1 MINSIDIID
10 SEVLLNPANI
20 NNIQSLN
27 SIQEEKEFNSLDSCS
42 HGGIYSTKNYLQ
54 VKIDF
59 SSNINPLGISR
70 QVLKEIKANIKQISH
85 VYPDSNCNLLK
96 KSIAEFVKHDI
107 DKEWI
112 NVGNGATEI
121 IHNFVRAVSLG
132 NSIIISPTFC
142 EYELASKRCKMKINF
157 VPLSKKLQIR
167 ADKVIEISK
176 KTNSNSLIFICNPNN
191 PTGLVNTQMIEKIL
205 SSIDSSKTIVLLDE
219 SFIEFLNN
227 IEKESLMS
235 KIKEYHN
242 LAILRSM
249 TKSYGLAGLR
259 LGYIVANPR
268 LIRKLKLFQ
277 IPWSV
282 NGIAQIAGIAALN
295 DQDHIIRAKKIIE
308 REKNYMFRH
317 INNKENHATALESD
331 VNFFLIKLKNINSTT
346 YQKIL
351 LNFYGIYVRDCSSFR
366 GMSADFI
373 RVALKTHKDNVG
385 LIKAIYDINDHL
397 IKSTMFKSK
406 QF

>member
-1 MINSIDIID
+1 MINDSDIID
-10 SEVLLNPANI
+10 SEVLLNPANL
-20 NNIQSLN
+20 NKVQPLN
-27 SIQEEKEFNSLDSCS
+27 SIQKEKKINSLDSCS

-70 QVLKEIKANIKQISH
+70 QVLKEIRKNIKHISH

-96 KSIAEFVKHDI
+96 KSIAEYIKHDI

-112 NVGNGATEI
+112 SVGNGATEI
-121 IHNFVRAVSLG
+121 IHNFVRAVSLS
-132 NSIIISPTFC
+132 NAIIIPPTFC

-157 VPLSKKLQIR
+157 IPLSKNLQIQT
-167 ADKVIEISK
+167 DKVIEKSK
-176 KTNSNSLIFICNPNN
+176 KINSNSLIFICNPNN

-205 SSIDSSKTIVLLDE
+205 SSIDCSKTILLLDE
-219 SFIEFLNN
+219 SFIEFLND
-227 IEKESLMS
+227 IGKESLMS
-235 KIKEYHN
+235 KIKEYNN

-259 LGYIVANPR
+259 LGYMVANPR
-268 LIRKLKLFQ
+268 LIRKLKPFQ

-295 DQDHIIRAKKIIE
+295 DQDHVIRAKKIIE
-308 REKNYMFRH
+308 REKNYMYKK
-317 INNKENHATALESD
+317 INKKENPANALRSD
-331 VNFFLIKLKNINSTT
+331 VNFFLIKLNNINSIT

-351 LNFYGIYVRDCSSFR
+351 LDFHGIYVRDCSSFR
-366 GMSADFI
+366 GMSSDFI
-373 RVALKTHKDNVG
+373 RVAVKTHKDNVR
-385 LIKAIYDINDHL
+385 LLKAIYDINNHL
-397 IKSTMFKSK
+397 NKSRMFKNK
-406 QF
+406 

>member
-1 MINSIDIID
+1 MINDIDIID
-10 SEVLLNPANI
+10 SEVLLNHGNI
-20 NNIQSLN
+20 NDVHPPN
-27 SIQEEKEFNSLDSCS
+27 SIQEEKKFSSLDSCS
-42 HGGIYSTKNYLQ
+42 HGGIYSIKNPLQ

-70 QVLKEIKANIKQISH
+70 QVLKEIKKRIKQISH

-96 KSIAEFVKHDI
+96 KSIAEYVEHGI

-112 NVGNGATEI
+112 SVGNGATEI
-121 IHNFVRAVSLG
+121 IHNFVRAVSLS

-157 VPLSKKLQIR
+157 IPLSKKLQIQT
-167 ADKVIEISK
+167 DTVIEKSK
-176 KTNSNSLIFICNPNN
+176 KINSNTLIFICNPNN

-205 SSIDSSKTIVLLDE
+205 SSIDPSKVILLIDE
-219 SFIEFLNN
+219 SFIEFLND
-227 IEKESLMS
+227 IERESLMS
-235 KIKEYHN
+235 KIKEYKN

-259 LGYIVANPR
+259 LGYLVANPH
-268 LIRKLKLFQ
+268 LIQKLKPFQ

-295 DQDHIIRAKKIIE
+295 DQDHVIRAKKIIQRE
-308 REKNYMFRH
+308 RSYMYKK
-317 INNKENHATALESD
+317 INNKENHANALRSD
-331 VNFFLIKLKNINSTT
+331 VNFFLIKLKNINSIT

-351 LNFYGIYVRDCSSFR
+351 LNCHGIYVRDCSSFR
-366 GMSADFI
+366 GMSSDFI
-373 RVALKTHKDNVG
+373 RVAVRTHKDNVI
-385 LIKAIYDINDHL
+385 LLKAIYDINNHL
-397 IKSTMFKSK
+397 NKSK
-406 QF
+406 RFKNK